1 MVCLPGWRSEE
12 QKLEIAV
19 RPACPIS
26 KHTHPHPP
34 APHLRKKAQSGQ
46 QRSHTPFSPEG
57 QWMCDIQLKVNTT
70 EIWTCCGNS
79 NFWKKN
85 LPNESSGQQEE
96 NRKRKGE
103 SQGIQERRQLLELG
117 ESLPGAPDPI
127 HTSRNPAL
135 QPDQRLLFGLTLS
148 YIRFSSRGT
157 TGNMVGHKAFIS
169 SERRRISPWKK
180 PTRPPWQ

>member
-1 MVCLPGWRSEE
+1 M
-12 QKLEIAV
+12 EIV
-19 RPACPIS
+19 I
-26 KHTHPHPP
+26 
-34 APHLRKKAQSGQ
+34 
-46 QRSHTPFSPEG
+46 PE
-57 QWMCDIQLKVNTT
+57 
-70 EIWTCCGNS
+70 
-79 NFWKKN
+79 KKN

-169 SERRRISPWKK
+169 SERRRISP
-180 PTRPPWQ
+180 